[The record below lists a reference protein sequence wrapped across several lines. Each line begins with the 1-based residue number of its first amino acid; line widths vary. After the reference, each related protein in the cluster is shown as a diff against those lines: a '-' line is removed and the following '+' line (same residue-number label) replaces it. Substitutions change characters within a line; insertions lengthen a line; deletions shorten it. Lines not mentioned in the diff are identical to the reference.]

1 MQFVRHV
8 TRPEWG
14 VGRVRPD
21 PAGVLVEFEWSEP
34 RRFRADEA
42 RLERVPPP
50 VWFVPFGGEPCETG
64 RRGRGGSEDIMDR
77 GRRLGGCYGCG
88 RRR

>member
-8 TRPEWG
+8 KRPEWG
-14 VGRVRPD
+14 VGRVSPD

-34 RRFRADEA
+34 RRFRAEEA
-42 RLERVPPP
+42 RLERVAPP
-50 VWFVPFGGEPCETG
+50 VWFVPFGGEPRDSTRGQGG
-64 RRGRGGSEDIMDR
+64 RSEDIMDR
-77 GRRLGGCYGCG
+77 GRRLGGSYGCG